1 MLAFPSFLSF
11 FSSSSSFKRISSSQK
26 QHPSGFVFSFAFS
39 IAFSFLFFFL
49 LFFLAKN
56 TSSSIFPPFLLL
68 CPSSSLSLSL
78 YSTRTLSLS
87 LSLSFSHALSFL
99 LLRVSGNI
107 FSSSSSFC
115 ARYIYGSHVT
125 CLARTSFFEIRSL
138 GRLFHAPFACVKRF
152 L

>member
-68 CPSSSLSLSL
+68 CPSSSLSLSHSIL
-78 YSTRTLSLS
+78 HALSLS
-87 LSLSFSHALSFL
+87 LSLSLTLCRFYSCVYLEIFFL
-99 LLRVSGNI
+99 LLLLSALVIYTAHMSRVWPEHL
-107 FSSSSSFC
+107 SSKSVLSAGSSTLL
-115 ARYIYGSHVT
+115 SH
-125 CLARTSFFEIRSL
+125 A
-138 GRLFHAPFACVKRF
+138 
-152 L
+152 